1 MKIGIVG
8 TGEMAKALG
17 TLWANK
23 GHAIMFG
30 SREPQ
35 RAKLLAQSV
44 GRNAAGGSIRDA
56 GVFSQSILLAIP
68 GSPHLVGDP
77 IRELGPLSGKVLI
90 DCTNPL
96 SADFFSLTVGH
107 TTSGSE
113 EIAKMARGAAVVKAF
128 NTIPS
133 SVLASGNPYYGA
145 QPASVFYCG
154 DSDSAK
160 VLVRGLIEEI
170 GYEAID
176 TGPLHNARFLEPVAE
191 LIIQLGLTLGMG
203 TQTTLNLAQ
212 R

>member
-17 TLWANK
+17 TLWANR

-56 GVFSQSILLAIP
+56 GVFSQNILLAIP
-68 GSPHLVGDP
+68 GSPDLVVDP
-77 IRELGPLSGKVLI
+77 IRELGSLSGKIII

-96 SADFFSLTVGH
+96 SGDFFSLTVGH
-107 TTSGSE
+107 TTSGAE
-113 EIAKMARGAAVVKAF
+113 EIAKIAKGAAVVKAF

-133 SVLASGNPYYGA
+133 AVLASGNPYYGT
-145 QPASVFYCG
+145 QPASVFLCG

-160 VLVRGLIEEI
+160 ILVKGLIGEI

-176 TGPLHNARFLEPVAE
+176 AGPLLNARFLEPVAE
-191 LIIQLGLTLGMG
+191 LIIQLGLARGMG
-203 TQTTLNLAQ
+203 TLATLNLV
-212 R
+212 RR